1 VCLADNKGCNSSTGT
16 ALRVEG
22 IRKSFGRHV
31 VLDGVGLEAAGGD
44 FLALLGP
51 SGCGK
56 TTLLRVIAGLEDHE
70 AGHVLIRGRDVTR
83 LPPSRRECGIVF
95 QSYALFPNLSAAA
108 NIAFGMR
115 RSTPAAE
122 RRAEVERLLELVGL
136 PGVGHK
142 YPSQLSGG
150 QQQRVA
156 LARALGTRPALLLL
170 DEPLS
175 ALDAKVR
182 VHLRRELRRIQQT
195 LAITTVLVTH
205 DQDEALSTADRVAVM
220 EQGKIV
226 QVGTPREIYQS
237 PRHHFVADFLGAMNL
252 LPGWTAGTDG
262 RLERGAARLSLAT
275 PCAAREADAT
285 LTVAFRPEQA
295 TIAGPAEQQAGLNLI
310 PARLIDIEFRG
321 GSSRLWLAPLAVSN
335 ERETFPSA
343 AGALTG
349 GKLPDAAKPPVGAP
363 AALKIPKLNADPAN
377 AHSGAEPSERA
388 DIVLEAPSHEVT
400 RYRIGDRID
409 VFIPPANIRVF
420 CDRTGVA
427 LEAMAR

>member
-1 VCLADNKGCNSSTGT
+1 LAANNGSCAVSSGA

-31 VLDGVGLEAAGGD
+31 VLDGVSLDAAGGE

-70 AGHVLIRGRDVTR
+70 AGRVLIRENDVTR
-83 LPPSRRECGIVF
+83 LPPARRECGIVF

-115 RSTPAAE
+115 RSTPPAQ
-122 RRAEVERLLELVGL
+122 RRAEVDRLLELVGL
-136 PGVGHK
+136 PGIGHK

-156 LARALGTRPALLLL
+156 VARALGTRPALLLL

-195 LAITTVLVTH
+195 LAITTVMVTH
-205 DQDEALSTADRVAVM
+205 DQNEALATADRVAVM
-220 EQGKIV
+220 EEGRIV

-237 PRHHFVADFLGAMNL
+237 PRHRFVADFLGAMNL
-252 LPGWTAGTDG
+252 LSGWTAGPDG
-262 RLERGAARLSLAT
+262 RLERGSVRLSLAA
-275 PCAAREADAT
+275 PSAAREAGAT

-295 TIAGPAEQQAGLNLI
+295 AVAGPAEQSAGQNVLA
-310 PARLIDIEFRG
+310 ARLIDVEFRG
-321 GSSRLWLAPLAVSN
+321 GSTRLWLKQFDADHSRDREGTKPADLVGSALRTDSPAPGITV
-335 ERETFPSA
+335 R
-343 AGALTG
+343 GADPTN
-349 GKLPDAAKPPVGAP
+349 AP
-363 AALKIPKLNADPAN
+363 ARV
-377 AHSGAEPSERA
+377 AE
-388 DIVLEAPSHEVT
+388 IVLEAPSHEVT
-400 RYRIGDRID
+400 QYRIGDRID
-409 VFIPPANIRVF
+409 VFIPPDKIRVF
-420 CDRTGVA
+420 CDRTGAA
-427 LEAMAR
+427 LFGIE